1 MGLYSLQQGQEGGWL
16 CGGPLGTLK
25 GCPPQELSPRAP
37 GPAAVGAGGRDG
49 VSQGQAVPEEGQAG
63 PCSPTRVSPARSLRA
78 TVVVWLQ
85 VTFGVRHLFL
95 QAVLLLSPP
104 RAGTSLQD
112 GPRCPVGASSEL
124 STSCPHVAL
133 APQPHRRP
141 FAVSAGTPRSPRAG
155 WRRHQKAPL
164 PPRPPL
170 AEAGQLPGGCRGQC
184 RGSGKP
190 GHCC

>member
-1 MGLYSLQQGQEGGWL
+1 M
-16 CGGPLGTLK
+16 
-25 GCPPQELSPRAP
+25 
-37 GPAAVGAGGRDG
+37 
-49 VSQGQAVPEEGQAG
+49 SQGQAVPEEGQAG

-141 FAVSAGTPRSPRAG
+141 SQSLRGPPAAPEWGGGGTKKHLCPPGLPWQRLGSYLEAAEDSVEVVESQDTVVDSQEAKEPGSANN
-155 WRRHQKAPL
+155 
-164 PPRPPL
+164 
-170 AEAGQLPGGCRGQC
+170 
-184 RGSGKP
+184 
-190 GHCC
+190 